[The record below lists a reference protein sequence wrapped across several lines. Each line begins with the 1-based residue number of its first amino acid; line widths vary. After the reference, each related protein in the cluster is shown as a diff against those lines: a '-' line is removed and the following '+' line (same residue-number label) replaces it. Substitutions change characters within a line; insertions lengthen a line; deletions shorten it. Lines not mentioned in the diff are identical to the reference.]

1 MLVVNCTWIYK
12 EGNMAWI
19 VPSESARIEMVV
31 EKSRFIATAGPA
43 FSVEE
48 ARNSIQTIR
57 NEFPDATHHV
67 PAFIIGHGAGV
78 ITHCSD
84 DGEPSG
90 TAGRPILAV
99 LQGSELGDIWVVVTR
114 YFGGIKL
121 GTGGLVRAYSEAT
134 REVLAVL
141 PVAEKVVVSNVMMTI
156 SYSLF
161 ERTRMLI
168 EEFQGVVLDENFT
181 DEVTLTVRLR
191 EENVAAFCDRLKNL
205 SRGQANVIIIDHA
218 YNSIMP
224 IKRNAGT

>member
-1 MLVVNCTWIYK
+1 
-12 EGNMAWI
+12 MAWI
-19 VPSESARIEMVV
+19 VPSETARIEIVV

-48 ARNSIQTIR
+48 ARSSIQTIR

-67 PAFIIGHGAGV
+67 PAFIVGHGLGV
-78 ITHCSD
+78 TMHCSD

-99 LQGSELGDIWVVVTR
+99 LQGSGLGDIWVVVTR

-121 GTGGLVRAYSEAT
+121 GTGGLVRAYSEAA
-134 REVLAVL
+134 RKVLAVL

-156 SYSLF
+156 PYSLF
-161 ERTRMLI
+161 ERTRKLI
-168 EEFQGVVLDENFT
+168 EELQGVTLDENFT
-181 DEVTLTVRLR
+181 DEVTITVRLR
-191 EENVAAFCDRLKNL
+191 EENVSAFCDQLRNL
-205 SRGQANVIIIDHA
+205 SRGQANVIIIDPA
-218 YNSIMP
+218 YNAIMP

>member
-1 MLVVNCTWIYK
+1 
-12 EGNMAWI
+12 MAWI
-19 VPSESARIEMVV
+19 VPSETARIEIVV

-48 ARNSIQTIR
+48 ARSSIQTIR

-67 PAFIIGHGAGV
+67 PAFIVGHGLGV
-78 ITHCSD
+78 TMHCSD

-99 LQGSELGDIWVVVTR
+99 LQGSGLGDIWVVVTR

-121 GTGGLVRAYSEAT
+121 GTGGLVRAYSEAAKK
-134 REVLAVL
+134 VLAIL
-141 PVAEKVVVSNVMMTI
+141 PIAEKVVVSNVMMTI
-156 SYSLF
+156 PYSLF
-161 ERTRMLI
+161 ERTRILI
-168 EEFQGVVLDENFT
+168 EEFQGVRLDENFT
-181 DEVTLTVRLR
+181 DEVTITVRLR
-191 EENVAAFCDRLKNL
+191 EENVSPFCDQLRNL

-218 YNSIMP
+218 YNAIMP